1 MIDTRHGSKTKFLDA
16 ALHVIRY
23 KGYTATRV
31 EDICEAAQLTKGSFF
46 HHFDTKEDLA
56 LAAAEYWRV
65 MTSSAFEAAPYQA
78 ISAPRDRLLAYVDF
92 RKSILQGE
100 LPEFTCL
107 VGTMVQEV
115 YDTHPAI
122 RAACEKSISEHAATL
137 EVDIAECMRQYNLA
151 GNWTAQSLALYTQ
164 AAIQGAFILA
174 KAKGGA
180 AVAADCIDHLRRYL
194 ELLFAQP
201 KPQGENVMATAKRST
216 LQLTEVPEVITWPE
230 THYVFIEKVGPFQ
243 NTAPQAWQQMH
254 QLAAKVSEQNKI
266 TGYMSF
272 YKVGPQIYRAGV
284 ALAAAPTKDLPA
296 GLAYEKF
303 PGGKYSRF
311 VLTGPCSNLPEACG
325 RVFQIVADTKLPMR
339 DDFGIE
345 NYVTDPRTTPE
356 DQLITEILVPTA

>member
-1 MIDTRHGSKTKFLDA
+1 MIDTRHESKTKFLDA

-31 EDICEAAQLTKGSFF
+31 EDICDAAQLTKGSFF

-56 LAAAEYWRV
+56 LAAADYWRV
-65 MTSSAFEAAPYQA
+65 MTSEVFAAAPYRA
-78 ISAPRDRLLAYVDF
+78 ITDPRERLLAYVDF
-92 RKSILQGE
+92 RKGILQGE

-122 RAACEKSISEHAATL
+122 RDACNKSISEHAATL
-137 EVDIAECMRQYNLA
+137 EADIAECMRRYNVA

-174 KAKGGA
+174 KAKGGP
-180 AVAADCIDHLRRYL
+180 AVAADCVDHLRRYL

-201 KPQGENVMATAKRST
+201 KPQGENAMATAKRST

-254 QLAAKVSEQNKI
+254 QLVAKVSEQNKI
-266 TGYMSF
+266 TGYMSL
-272 YKVGPQIYRAGV
+272 YKMAPQIYRAGV
-284 ALAAAPTKDLPA
+284 ALAAAPQDLPA
-296 GLAYEKF
+296 GLTYEKF
-303 PGGKYSRF
+303 KGGKYSRF
-311 VLTGPCSNLPEACG
+311 VLVGPYSNLPEACG
-325 RVFQIVADTKLPMR
+325 RVFQIVADTKLPVR

-345 NYVTDPRTTPE
+345 NYVTDPRTAPE
-356 DQLITEILVPTA
+356 EQLITEILVPTA